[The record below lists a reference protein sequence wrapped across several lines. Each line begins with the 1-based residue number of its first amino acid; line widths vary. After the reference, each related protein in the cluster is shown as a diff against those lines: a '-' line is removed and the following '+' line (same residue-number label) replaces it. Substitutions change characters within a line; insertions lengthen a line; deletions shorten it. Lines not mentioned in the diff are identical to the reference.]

1 MCIKHDLHSMLLC
14 QVHAAEHKTACTC
27 LRAQDSVHVST
38 LDDDDGDEGIATR
51 EFTWVFETMSEIT
64 KAWKKE
70 VQVRSCLV
78 LQ

>member
-1 MCIKHDLHSMLLC
+1 M
-14 QVHAAEHKTACTC
+14 A
-27 LRAQDSVHVST
+27 
-38 LDDDDGDEGIATR
+38 DDDDGDEGIATR